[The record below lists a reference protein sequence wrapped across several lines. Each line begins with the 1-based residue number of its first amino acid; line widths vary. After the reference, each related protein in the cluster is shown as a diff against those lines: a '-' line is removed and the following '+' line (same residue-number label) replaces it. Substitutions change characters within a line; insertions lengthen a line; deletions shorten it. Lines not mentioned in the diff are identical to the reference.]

1 MLENS
6 MVNILVLGCGLVGRT
21 IAQDLSKRHNVTVA
35 DKSQKALGLVPELN
49 TILFDVTSKASL
61 KQKVSEFDLVIC
73 AVPGF
78 LGFET
83 LKTVIEAGVN
93 VVDIS
98 FFPED
103 ALTLNELAIENGV
116 TAVVDMGVAPGLD
129 NLILGHHNH
138 SMKIDSFE
146 CLVGGLPTKEGT
158 YKAPFSPADVIQEY
172 LRPARLV
179 ANGEVIVLP
188 ALSEPEYIE
197 GEGYFLEAFNTD
209 GLRSLLKTMSHIPNM
224 NEKTLRYPG
233 HRNHMEFLRDAGF
246 FDNENFEF
254 TSKVLFNDWKLSRE
268 DDEFTYMKVTI
279 KGESQSHVWEL
290 YDETDPNTRI
300 SSMARTTG
308 YTCCAMVEAV
318 LSGLWDKSGVYPG
331 ELVGHD
337 DGVFSH
343 VLSFLQDRGV
353 DVVKC

>member
-1 MLENS
+1 MR
-6 MVNILVLGCGLVGRT
+6 ILVLGCGLVGRT
-21 IAQDLSKRHNVTVA
+21 IAQDLAKRHDVLVA
-35 DKSQKALGLVPELN
+35 DNSKKALDLVPELD
-49 TILFDVTSKASL
+49 TLLFDVASKNSL
-61 KQKVSEFDLVIC
+61 KQKVSKFDLVVC

-103 ALTLNELAIENGV
+103 ALALNELAIEKGV

-254 TSKVLFNDWKLSRE
+254 TSKVLTDNWKLKPE
-268 DDEFTYMKVTI
+268 DDEFTYMRVTVE
-279 KGESQSHVWEL
+279 GEEKKHVWEL
-290 YDETDPNTRI
+290 YDETDSVRRI
-300 SSMARTTG
+300 SSMSRTTG
-308 YTCCAMVEAV
+308 YTCCALVEIL
-318 LSGLWDKSGVYPG
+318 LSNQWAKPGIFPG
-331 ELVGHD
+331 ELLG
-337 DGVFSH
+337 GEQRVFNH
-343 VLSFLQDRGV
+343 VISFLRLRGV
-353 DVVKC
+353 NIIAQC